1 MRCPK
6 CGYTSFDH
14 LESCKKCGKDLV
26 EFKERFGITSV
37 LFPGQLISANV
48 EGEDYSTDVADAA
61 VMAATATTSS
71 VVAESAVSDTTSKP
85 SENDDFGFDF
95 MGDSAED
102 DDLSFDEL
110 FEEAP
115 EDEDIEETIE
125 GPKDQ
130 AAEEAEDFSFD
141 LPEEDAELDSD
152 FGFDPADEEDGFSF
166 ADDEPE
172 DEVQG
177 SEEDPKSPFDLPESL
192 VVEGAPVNNNAD
204 NCEDVD
210 AADLDVGVV
219 ERSEQPVATPVVF
232 PVQEELPYPETE
244 DIREDVEAVTEKP
257 HIEHRSESVIAEPL
271 VDPVFESDLVVAPVT
286 EDVETQEKFYLSEE
300 NPADSMSESVAQ
312 ASVISA
318 NIPSLEEEGDEEEL
332 DFTLS
337 NRVLA
342 FICDLLL
349 LCLVAGS
356 FVVVAEVAMSTEA
369 GHYFP
374 SIDTLIDL
382 SAPYFLVL
390 FSLAFGYFTLF
401 HFLAGQTPGKMLTG
415 IRVETEEGEPLSFA
429 HAFLRSVGGLLQVL
443 PLGLGYLAI
452 LLSAEGRGWNDRLAG
467 TRVVSLNNSPEGAS

>member
-37 LFPGQLISANV
+37 LFPGQMSSADAEEEEYNT
-48 EGEDYSTDVADAA
+48 EVADAA
-61 VMAATATTSS
+61 VVAATATAASITTD
-71 VVAESAVSDTTSKP
+71 AAAADATSKS
-85 SENDDFGFDF
+85 SENEDFGFDF

-141 LPEEDAELDSD
+141 LPEDDAELDDD
-152 FGFDPADEEDGFSF
+152 FGFDPADEKDGFSF

-177 SEEDPKSPFDLPESL
+177 SEEDPKSPFDLPESP
-192 VVEGAPVNNNAD
+192 VVEGAPVTNNAD
-204 NCEDVD
+204 SFDDISAD
-210 AADLDVGVV
+210 AVVV
-219 ERSEQPVATPVVF
+219 EKPEPPLEAPTVF
-232 PVQEELPYPETE
+232 SVQEEHSYFEA
-244 DIREDVEAVTEKP
+244 EDVAVVATVENLHVVK
-257 HIEHRSESVIAEPL
+257 SSAPL
-271 VDPVFESDLVVAPVT
+271 VDAPLVDAVFEPEIAADPVV
-286 EDVETQEKFYLSEE
+286 EDVGTSEDIHLPETKPSEQISV
-300 NPADSMSESVAQ
+300 DVAQ
-312 ASVISA
+312 VSVVSA
-318 NIPSLEEEGDEEEL
+318 NILAEVEKDEEL

-342 FICDLLL
+342 FVCDILL
-349 LCLVAGS
+349 LCLVGGS
-356 FVVVAEVAMSTEA
+356 FVVVAEAAMSAEA

-374 SIDTLIDL
+374 TIDTLIDL

-401 HFLAGQTPGKMLTG
+401 HFLTGQTPGKMLTG
-415 IRVETEEGEPLSFA
+415 IRVETEEGEPLDFA
-429 HAFLRSVGGLLQVL
+429 HAFLRSVGGLLQAL

-452 LLSAEGRGWNDRLAG
+452 LFSAEGRGWNDRLAG
-467 TRVVSLNNSPEGAS
+467 TRVVSLNNSPEGA

>member
-37 LFPGQLISANV
+37 LFPGQMTSANV
-48 EGEDYSTDVADAA
+48 EEEDYNTDVADAA
-61 VMAATATTSS
+61 VMAATTTTAS
-71 VVAESAVSDTTSKP
+71 VAAESTVADTTSKS

-130 AAEEAEDFSFD
+130 AAEEPEDFSFD

-177 SEEDPKSPFDLPESL
+177 SEEDPKSPFDLPESP
-192 VVEGAPVNNNAD
+192 VIEGAPVNNNTD
-204 NCEDVD
+204 NYEDTAAVD
-210 AADLDVGVV
+210 PDVEDDVV
-219 ERSEQPVATPVVF
+219 ERPDPALDGPAVF
-232 PVQEELPYPETE
+232 SVQEELPYPEAE
-244 DIREDVEAVTEKP
+244 NICEEVEAVTEKP
-257 HIEHRSESVIAEPL
+257 HIEHRLESVTDEPF
-271 VDPVFESDLVVAPVT
+271 VAPVSEPDLVVDS
-286 EDVETQEKFYLSEE
+286 DVENVEGQESFYLSEE
-300 NPADSMSESVAQ
+300 KLADSVSESGAQ
-312 ASVISA
+312 ASVPSA
-318 NIPSLEEEGDEEEL
+318 DIPSIGEEADEEEL

-342 FICDLLL
+342 FVCDLLL

-356 FVVVAEVAMSTEA
+356 FVVVAEVAMSTE
-369 GHYFP
+369 
-374 SIDTLIDL
+374 
-382 SAPYFLVL
+382 LVII
-390 FSLAFGYFTLF
+390 S
-401 HFLAGQTPGKMLTG
+401 
-415 IRVETEEGEPLSFA
+415 PLST
-429 HAFLRSVGGLLQVL
+429 H
-443 PLGLGYLAI
+443 
-452 LLSAEGRGWNDRLAG
+452 
-467 TRVVSLNNSPEGAS
+467 